1 MLFGDSEIGCKR
13 VVIVFSAMLFLLF
26 IVGSV
31 CASENVTNDMN
42 VSDSYDVENDSD
54 YELTENQS
62 DEDNS
67 TLNYE
72 NERVYESTHV
82 KYSHSCQRFTS
93 GKIEYKVGFYD
104 LVRYDGVRYIEPKYG
119 SPLKLRVY
127 TGYHYKDY
135 LASVSNDG
143 VAHFKIP
150 NLSIGLHKVVIYHN
164 NVKKVPLQSESL
176 NQQLKFMLLLKS

>member
-1 MLFGDSEIGCKR
+1 MLFEDSEIGCKR

-67 TLNYE
+67 TLNY
-72 NERVYESTHV
+72 N
-82 KYSHSCQRFTS
+82 
-93 GKIEYKVGFYD
+93 
-104 LVRYDGVRYIEPKYG
+104 
-119 SPLKLRVY
+119 
-127 TGYHYKDY
+127 
-135 LASVSNDG
+135 
-143 VAHFKIP
+143 
-150 NLSIGLHKVVIYHN
+150 
-164 NVKKVPLQSESL
+164 
-176 NQQLKFMLLLKS
+176 